1 MIIYT
6 KKVNFLLKK
15 KIKKLFELT
24 LKETKNTKD
33 IEVGL
38 NFVSEE
44 EIKRLN
50 KDNRNIDKVTD
61 VLSFP
66 MTEIKV
72 GEKIDDYK
80 ESLFQNVYLGD
91 IAICTKRAREQAREY
106 GHSFCREVCFLALHG
121 FLHIMGYD
129 HMTQEDEK
137 VMMAL
142 ANKILYKANIRRG
155 K

>member
-50 KDNRNIDKVTD
+50 KENRNIDKVTD

-72 GEKIDDYK
+72 GEKIEDYK

-106 GHSFCREVCFLALHG
+106 GHSFCREVCFLALHV

>member
-50 KDNRNIDKVTD
+50 KENRNIDKVTD

-72 GEKIDDYK
+72 GEKIEDYK

-91 IAICTKRAREQAREY
+91 IAICTKRAREQAR
-106 GHSFCREVCFLALHG
+106 
-121 FLHIMGYD
+121 
-129 HMTQEDEK
+129 
-137 VMMAL
+137 
-142 ANKILYKANIRRG
+142 
-155 K
+155 